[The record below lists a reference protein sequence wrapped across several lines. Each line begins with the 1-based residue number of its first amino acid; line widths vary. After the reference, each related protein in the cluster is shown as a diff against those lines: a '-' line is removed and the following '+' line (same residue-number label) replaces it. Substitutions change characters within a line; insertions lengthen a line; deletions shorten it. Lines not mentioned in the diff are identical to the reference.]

1 MYMYFSITGV
11 KKIISFIKNFVLLR
25 FVISRFHCIEKAKV
39 SSVPYLFDYKPILAK
54 SRDPKL

>member
-39 SSVPYLFDYKPILAK
+39 SSVSVQCINLL
-54 SRDPKL
+54 L